1 MIDVIYVIHH
11 LYSSCIFLNSGW
23 IKSKIIIGGW
33 MDGLIDGYFD
43 GLMDGWID
51 GWIFDVND

>member
-1 MIDVIYVIHH
+1 MVDVIYVIHH

-51 GWIFDVND
+51 GWIKCK